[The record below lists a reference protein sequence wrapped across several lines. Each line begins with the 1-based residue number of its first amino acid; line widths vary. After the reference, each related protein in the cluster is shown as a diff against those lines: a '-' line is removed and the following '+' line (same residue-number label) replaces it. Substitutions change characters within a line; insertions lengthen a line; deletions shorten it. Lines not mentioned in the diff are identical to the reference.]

1 MENQEQDQ
9 RKDDAAESRDD
20 QREFQE
26 SSWGVGS
33 ASALESLKQREA
45 RRSKNSGARE
55 ESDGRPSAE

>member
-1 MENQEQDQ
+1 MGSSTEHDQ
-9 RKDDAAESRDD
+9 RKGDAAEGRDD

-45 RRSKNSGARE
+45 RRSKNVPKQE
-55 ESDGRPSAE
+55 NDQRPSAE